1 MHDVHSL
8 NKLDVM
14 EYKNRASKCH
24 LLCRLCVDIAVDL
37 LVLQRDFLS
46 LQAVFPRDYLDV
58 NTHLTVILPSKHVIR
73 V

>member
-37 LVLQRDFLS
+37 LVLQRD
-46 LQAVFPRDYLDV
+46 YLGV

-73 V
+73 VQIVD